1 MAKTA
6 VKKTDLRDTV
16 ASLRIRDGKFSEVS
30 KPKYY
35 TESLNITEL
44 RNYMNDPH
52 VWSCIQSRKAGTT
65 MHEWDVQSEIN
76 DTMTTDYVRQVLN
89 KLDMKTILDGI
100 LDAVL
105 FGYSIAEI
113 IYQKEYTN
121 IGFEYMTV
129 ADVQNRPAEWFVFDN
144 AGGVMFMKGSSKVPV
159 TANKILLTQHY
170 PSTNNPYGHSV
181 LAKCK
186 LALKQK
192 YAALESMM
200 IFTEKYGMP
209 YLELIT
215 KGKLSDEDK
224 AFLLSQAESL
234 LKDGAMLHP
243 DNIEARTLNFN
254 DPSSADIFE
263 KNINI
268 ANNEIS
274 KAILSQTLTTQN
286 TGVGSYAMSKTHSE
300 VLQSVID
307 NDRKLC
313 EQSVNHL
320 IELICQARFGRLD
333 SYPKFYLYEE
343 SFVNKEGAETAQ
355 ILMSNPYLKLT
366 AKYFERIGLKAD
378 EFELLEEADSTKRV
392 KDFEQNTFNQK
403 NASSE
408 FATSKDVIKIAEQN
422 EKVTDLLT
430 ELLTDSKFGAEK
442 QFETMNDMLDTIT
455 NAVENAESYNDLL
468 DNLPSQF
475 KKMDSKKF
483 NEFMKQ
489 ILLISNIHG
498 RNSIQNE
505 VK

>member
-1 MAKTA
+1 MAKA
-6 VKKTDLRDTV
+6 DVKKTDLRNTV
-16 ASLRIRDGKFSEVS
+16 ASLRLRDGKYTEVT

-76 DTMTTDYVRQVLN
+76 DTITTDYVRQVLG
-89 KLDMKTILDGI
+89 KLKMKEVLDGI

-105 FGYSIAEI
+105 FGYSVQEV

-129 ADVQNRPAEWFVFDN
+129 AKIENRPSEWFTFDN
-144 AGGVMFMKGSSKVPV
+144 VGGIMFLKGSTKVPV
-159 TANKILLTQHY
+159 PANKVLVTQHY
-170 PSTNNPYGHSV
+170 PATNNPYGQSV
-181 LAKCK
+181 LGKCK

-209 YLELIT
+209 YLELII
-215 KGKLSDEDK
+215 KGAKLTDEDQS
-224 AFLLSQAESL
+224 FLLSQAESL
-234 LKDGAMLHP
+234 LRDGAMLHGE
-243 DNIEARTLNFN
+243 NIEARTLNFN
-254 DPSSADIFE
+254 DPASADIFE

-320 IELICQARFGRLD
+320 IELICQARFGTLE

-343 SFVNKEGAETAQ
+343 SFVNKEGAETAE

-378 EFELLEEADSTKRV
+378 EFELLKTPDTLKRNN
-392 KDFEQNTFNQK
+392 DFNQ
-403 NASSE
+403 NNSSSE
-408 FATSKDVIKIAEQN
+408 FATSKDVIKIVEKN
-422 EKVTDLLT
+422 EKITDLIT
-430 ELLTDSKFGAEK
+430 ELLTEDKFGIDN
-442 QFETMNDMLDTIT
+442 QFNSMIDIVGTLQ

-475 KKMDSKKF
+475 KKMDAKKF

>member
-1 MAKTA
+1 MAKTD

-209 YLELIT
+209 YLELIS
-215 KGKLSDEDK
+215 KGKLPEEEQK
-224 AFLLSQAESL
+224 HVLAQAEL
-234 LKDGAMLHP
+234 LLRDGAFLHP
-243 DNIEARTLNFN
+243 DSLEARTLNFN

-286 TGVGSYAMSKTHSE
+286 TGAGSYAMAKTHSE

-378 EFELLEEADSTKRV
+378 EFELLETPDSTKKV
-392 KDFEQNTFNQK
+392 NDFNQ
-403 NASSE
+403 NNTSSE
-408 FATSKDVIKIAEQN
+408 FATGNDVIKIAEKN

-430 ELLTDSKFGAEK
+430 ELLTENKFGAEK

-468 DNLPSQF
+468 DSLPSQF

-483 NEFMKQ
+483 NEFMQQ